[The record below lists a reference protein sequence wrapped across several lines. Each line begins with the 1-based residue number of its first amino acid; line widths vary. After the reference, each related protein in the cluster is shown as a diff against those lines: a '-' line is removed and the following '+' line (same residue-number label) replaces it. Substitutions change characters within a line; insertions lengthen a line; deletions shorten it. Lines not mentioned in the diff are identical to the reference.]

1 VGGAGPSSTT
11 STQKFQPPA
20 WATPYI
26 SNYLNEL
33 GILDNPF
40 SGTQVP
46 QQQIAGLSSL
56 QNAGLGTLG
65 PASQAAG
72 ALGGQATGAA
82 GQILSGKYLDPSTNP
97 YLKKY
102 YDQAAQQVTNQ
113 YQMGTA
119 PNITANA
126 VRQGGLG
133 GSGQN
138 QSEQYAKWNLGN
150 DLSGLAAKIYEPAY
164 AQGLNQMTSVL
175 GQTPGLMS
183 AQYTPAQ
190 EMMQGGALQQDQQ
203 QNVLN
208 NQYRN
213 QMNQFQFPY
222 TQLGQYGSGVAS
234 MAGLG
239 GSQVNVSPNS
249 FGTMK

>member
-1 VGGAGPSSTT
+1 MGGPSSTT

-26 SNYLNEL
+26 SNYLSEL

-40 SGTQVP
+40 GGQQVP
-46 QQQIAGLSSL
+46 QQQTAGLSSL
-56 QNAGLGTLG
+56 QHAGLDTLG
-65 PASQAAG
+65 VASKQAG
-72 ALGGQATGAA
+72 GLGGRATGTA
-82 GQILSGKYLDPSTNP
+82 GNILSGKYLDPSTNP

-138 QSEQYAKWNLGN
+138 QA
-150 DLSGLAAKIYEPAY
+150 
-164 AQGLNQMTSVL
+164 
-175 GQTPGLMS
+175 
-183 AQYTPAQ
+183 
-190 EMMQGGALQQDQQ
+190 
-203 QNVLN
+203 
-208 NQYRN
+208 
-213 QMNQFQFPY
+213 
-222 TQLGQYGSGVAS
+222 
-234 MAGLG
+234 
-239 GSQVNVSPNS
+239 
-249 FGTMK
+249 